1 MGQPCGC
8 SDEIER
14 FAGFQANDG
23 FFPFAGA
30 AGIGTAFAAHF
41 AFVVRG
47 ADSDDLLAENL
58 LNRLLDLELVGAAV
72 DFEGDFAGIEIPPEL
87 IQVFKDLAIAFGALM
102 AAGAVLFGVI
112 RGGVALF
119 KLAGRIFSA
128 AGA

>member
-1 MGQPCGC
+1 MHQQSIHAP
-8 SDEIER
+8 S
-14 FAGFQANDG
+14 
-23 FFPFAGA
+23 GA
-30 AGIGTAFAAHF
+30 VTVQNGTRVGKARGIKHA
-41 AFVVRG
+41 V
-47 ADSDDLLAENL
+47 LLAVLSASLSAGMAN
-58 LNRLLDLELVGAAV
+58 
-72 DFEGDFAGIEIPPEL
+72 AGIEIPPEL